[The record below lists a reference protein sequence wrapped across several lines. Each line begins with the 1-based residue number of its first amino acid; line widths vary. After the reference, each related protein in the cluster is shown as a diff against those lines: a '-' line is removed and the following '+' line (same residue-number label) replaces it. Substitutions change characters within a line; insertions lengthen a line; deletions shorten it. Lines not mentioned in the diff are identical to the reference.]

1 MNNIVKN
8 KFECDETMRTNSLFE
23 NSQEKDKLFI
33 GLGMLEYLIKLIPF
47 KASIIFK
54 YTIVLE
60 IITFQEVEFIFFAF
74 WVS

>member
-1 MNNIVKN
+1 
-8 KFECDETMRTNSLFE
+8 
-23 NSQEKDKLFI
+23 
-33 GLGMLEYLIKLIPF
+33 MLEYLIKLIPF